1 MTDPISDMLTRIRN
15 ALIARHKKIDI
26 PSSRIKIEIADVLK
40 EEGYIKDYNVVEEGY
55 KKTIKMELKYTAAEE
70 TVIKEI
76 RRVSRPGR
84 RIYVKSTE
92 IPRIKGGL
100 GTSILSTSKGIMT
113 GSKARSL
120 RVGGE
125 LMCTIL

>member
-15 ALIARHKKIDI
+15 ALIAKHKTVNI
-26 PSSRIKIEIADVLK
+26 PSSRIKIEIANVLK
-40 EEGYIKDYNVVEEGY
+40 EEGYIKDYRVVEEGHKRILY
-55 KKTIKMELKYTAAEE
+55 VSLKYTEGEE

-76 RRVSRPGR
+76 NRVSKPGR
-84 RIYVKSTE
+84 RIYVKHSE

-100 GTSILSTSKGIMT
+100 GTSILSTSKGIMS

>member
-15 ALIARHKKIDI
+15 ALIAKHKKVNI
-26 PSSRIKIEIADVLK
+26 PSSRIKVEIANVLK
-40 EEGYIKDYNVVEEGY
+40 EEGYIQDYRIVEEGNT
-55 KKTIKMELKYTAAEE
+55 KIINIALKYTESE
-70 TVIKEI
+70 GTVIKEI
-76 RRVSRPGR
+76 HRVSKPGR
-84 RIYVKSTE
+84 RIYVKHTE

-100 GTSILSTSKGIMT
+100 GTTILSTSRGIMT
-113 GSKARSL
+113 GAKARSL

>member
-15 ALIARHKKIDI
+15 ALIAKHKTVNI
-26 PSSRIKIEIADVLK
+26 PSSRIKVEIANVLK
-40 EEGYIKDYNVVEEGY
+40 EEGYIQDFRIVQEG
-55 KKTIKMELKYTAAEE
+55 KMKIINIALKYTESEE

-76 RRVSRPGR
+76 HRVSKPGR
-84 RIYVKSTE
+84 RIYVKHTE

-113 GSKARSL
+113 GSRARSL

>member
-15 ALIARHKKIDI
+15 ALIAKHKTVSI
-26 PSSRIKIEIADVLK
+26 PSSRIKIEIANVLK
-40 EEGYIKDYNVVEEGY
+40 VEGYIQDYRIIEEG
-55 KKTIKMELKYTAAEE
+55 KTKVIYIVLKYTESDE
-70 TVIKEI
+70 TVIKEMH
-76 RRVSRPGR
+76 RVSKPGR
-84 RIYVKSTE
+84 RIYVKHTE
-92 IPRIKGGL
+92 IPRVKGGL

-113 GSKARSL
+113 GATARSL

>member
-15 ALIARHKKIDI
+15 ALIAKHKKVNI
-26 PSSRIKIEIADVLK
+26 PSSRIKIEIANVLK
-40 EEGYIKDYNVVEEGY
+40 DEGYIEDYRMVEEGNT
-55 KKTIKMELKYTAAEE
+55 KIINIALKYTESEE

-76 RRVSRPGR
+76 HRVSKPGR
-84 RIYVKSTE
+84 RIYVKHTE

-100 GTSILSTSKGIMT
+100 GTTILSTSKGIMT
-113 GSKARSL
+113 GAKARSL

>member
-15 ALIARHKKIDI
+15 ALIARHKTVNI
-26 PSSRIKIEIADVLK
+26 PSSRIKIEIANVLK
-40 EEGYIKDYNVVEEGY
+40 AEGYIKDYRVVEEGH
-55 KKTIKMELKYTAAEE
+55 KKILNVALKYTEAEE

-76 RRVSRPGR
+76 NRVSTPGR
-84 RIYVKSTE
+84 RIYVKHSE

-100 GTSILSTSKGIMT
+100 GTSILSTSKGIMS

-125 LMCTIL
+125 LMCVIL

>member
-1 MTDPISDMLTRIRN
+1 MTDPISDMLSRIRN
-15 ALIARHKKIDI
+15 SLIAKHKTVDI

-40 EEGYIKDYNVVEEGY
+40 EEGYIRDYNVVGEGY
-55 KKTIKMELKYTAAEE
+55 KKIINIGLKYIDAEE
-70 TVIKEI
+70 AVIKEI
-76 RRVSRPGR
+76 RRVSKPGR
-84 RIYVKSTE
+84 RIYVKHTE

-100 GTSILSTSKGIMT
+100 GTTILSTSKGIMT

>member
-15 ALIARHKKIDI
+15 ALIAKHKTVNI
-26 PSSRIKIEIADVLK
+26 PSSRIKVEIANVLK
-40 EEGYIKDYNVVEEGY
+40 EEGYIQDFRIVQEG
-55 KKTIKMELKYTAAEE
+55 KMKIINIALKYTESEA

-76 RRVSRPGR
+76 HRVSKPGR
-84 RIYVKSTE
+84 RIYVKHTE

-113 GSKARSL
+113 GSRARSL

>member
-15 ALIARHKKIDI
+15 ALTARHKELDI

-40 EEGYIKDYNVVEEGY
+40 QEGYIKDYKVVDEGY
-55 KKTIKMELKYTAAEE
+55 KKIMKIELKYTSADE

>member
-15 ALIARHKKIDI
+15 ALIARHKTVNI
-26 PSSRIKIEIADVLK
+26 PSSRIKIEIANVLK
-40 EEGYIKDYNVVEEGY
+40 QEGYIKDYRVVEEGH
-55 KKTIKMELKYTAAEE
+55 KRVLNVSLKYTEGEE

-76 RRVSRPGR
+76 SRVSKPGR
-84 RIYVKSTE
+84 RIYVKHSE

-100 GTSILSTSKGIMT
+100 GTSILSTSKGIMS

>member
-15 ALIARHKKIDI
+15 ALIAKHKKVDI

-55 KKTIKMELKYTAAEE
+55 KKIIKMELKYTAAEE

-100 GTSILSTSKGIMT
+100 GTSIVSTSKGIMT

-125 LMCTIL
+125 LMCTVL

>member
-15 ALIARHKKIDI
+15 ALIAKHKTVNI
-26 PSSRIKIEIADVLK
+26 PSSRIKIEIANVLK
-40 EEGYIKDYNVVEEGY
+40 EEGYIQDYRIVEDGNS
-55 KKTIKMELKYTAAEE
+55 KIINIALKYTESEE

-76 RRVSRPGR
+76 HRVSKPGR
-84 RIYVKSTE
+84 RIYVKHTE

-100 GTSILSTSKGIMT
+100 GTTILSTSKGIMT

>member
-15 ALIARHKKIDI
+15 ALVAKHKTVNI
-26 PSSRIKIEIADVLK
+26 PSSRIKIEIANVLK
-40 EEGYIKDYNVVEEGY
+40 DEGYIKDYRMVEEGNT
-55 KKTIKMELKYTAAEE
+55 KIINIALKYTESEE

-76 RRVSRPGR
+76 HRVSKPGR
-84 RIYVKSTE
+84 RIYVKHTE

-100 GTSILSTSKGIMT
+100 GTTILSTSKGIMT
-113 GSKARSL
+113 GAKARSL

>member
-15 ALIARHKKIDI
+15 ALIAKHKTVNI
-26 PSSRIKIEIADVLK
+26 PSSRIKIEIANVLK
-40 EEGYIKDYNVVEEGY
+40 VEGYIQDYRVVEEG
-55 KKTIKMELKYTAAEE
+55 KAKIINIALKYAESEE

-76 RRVSRPGR
+76 HRVSKPGR
-84 RIYVKSTE
+84 RIYVKHTE

-100 GTSILSTSKGIMT
+100 GTTILSTSKGIMT
-113 GSKARSL
+113 GAKARSL

>member
-15 ALIARHKKIDI
+15 ALIAKHKTVNI
-26 PSSRIKIEIADVLK
+26 PSSRIKIEIANVLK
-40 EEGYIKDYNVVEEGY
+40 EEGYIQDYRMVEEGNT
-55 KKTIKMELKYTAAEE
+55 KIINIALKYSESE
-70 TVIKEI
+70 GTVIKEI
-76 RRVSRPGR
+76 HRVSKPGR
-84 RIYVKSTE
+84 RIYVKHTE

-100 GTSILSTSKGIMT
+100 GTTILSTSKGIMT
-113 GSKARSL
+113 GAKARSL

>member
-15 ALIARHKKIDI
+15 ALIAKHKKVDI

-55 KKTIKMELKYTAAEE
+55 KKIIKMELKYTAAEE

-100 GTSILSTSKGIMT
+100 GTSIVSTSKGIMT
-113 GSKARSL
+113 GSMARSL

>member
-15 ALIARHKKIDI
+15 ALIAKHKTVNI
-26 PSSRIKIEIADVLK
+26 PSSRIKVEIANVLR
-40 EEGYIKDYNVVEEGY
+40 EEGYLKDYRIVEEGNA
-55 KKTIKMELKYTAAEE
+55 KVINIALKYTESEE

-76 RRVSRPGR
+76 HRVSKPGR
-84 RIYVKSTE
+84 RIYVKHTE

-100 GTSILSTSKGIMT
+100 GTTILSTSKGIMT

>member
-15 ALIARHKKIDI
+15 ALIANHKTVNI
-26 PSSRIKIEIADVLK
+26 PSSRIKIEIANVLK
-40 EEGYIKDYNVVEEGY
+40 EEGYIQDYRIVEEG
-55 KKTIKMELKYTAAEE
+55 KTKIINIALKYTESEE

-76 RRVSRPGR
+76 HRVSKPGR
-84 RIYVKSTE
+84 RIYVKHDD

-113 GSKARSL
+113 GAKARSL

>member
-15 ALIARHKKIDI
+15 ALIAKHRTVTI
-26 PSSRIKIEIADVLK
+26 PSSGIKIEIANVLK
-40 EEGYIKDYNVVEEGY
+40 GEGYIQDYRVVEEGH
-55 KKTIKMELKYTAAEE
+55 KKIINIALKYTDTEE

-76 RRVSRPGR
+76 HRVSKPGR
-84 RIYVKSTE
+84 RIYVKHTE

-113 GSKARSL
+113 GAKARSL
-120 RVGGE
+120 RIGGE

>member
-15 ALIARHKKIDI
+15 ALIAKHRTVTI
-26 PSSRIKIEIADVLK
+26 PSSGIKIEIANVLK
-40 EEGYIKDYNVVEEGY
+40 GEGYIQDYRVVEEGH
-55 KKTIKMELKYTAAEE
+55 KKIINIALKYTDTEE

-76 RRVSRPGR
+76 HRVSKPGR
-84 RIYVKSTE
+84 RIYVKHTE

-100 GTSILSTSKGIMT
+100 GTSILSTSKGLMT
-113 GSKARSL
+113 GAKARSL
-120 RVGGE
+120 RIGGE

>member
-15 ALIARHKKIDI
+15 ALIAKHRTVTI
-26 PSSRIKIEIADVLK
+26 PSSGIKIEIANVLK
-40 EEGYIKDYNVVEEGY
+40 GEGYIQDYRVVEEGH
-55 KKTIKMELKYTAAEE
+55 KKIINIALKYTDTEE

-76 RRVSRPGR
+76 HRVSKPGR
-84 RIYVKSTE
+84 RIYVKHTE

-100 GTSILSTSKGIMT
+100 GTSILSTSKGLMT
-113 GSKARSL
+113 GAKARSL

>member
-15 ALIARHKKIDI
+15 ALIAKHRTVTI
-26 PSSRIKIEIADVLK
+26 PSSGIKIEIANVLK
-40 EEGYIKDYNVVEEGY
+40 GEGYIQDYRVVEEGH
-55 KKTIKMELKYTAAEE
+55 KKIINIALKYTDTEE

-76 RRVSRPGR
+76 HRVSKPGR
-84 RIYVKSTE
+84 RIYVKHTE

-113 GSKARSL
+113 GAKARSL

>member
-15 ALIARHKKIDI
+15 ALIANHKTVNV
-26 PSSRIKIEIADVLK
+26 PSSRIKIEIANVLK
-40 EEGYIKDYNVVEEGY
+40 EEGYIQDYRIVEEG
-55 KKTIKMELKYTAAEE
+55 KTKIINITLKYTESEE

-76 RRVSRPGR
+76 QRVSKPGR
-84 RIYVKSTE
+84 RIYVKHDE

-100 GTSILSTSKGIMT
+100 GTTILSTSKGIMT